1 MIINLIALL
10 KLPEGWRKKIVLIG
24 LAAFFI
30 NVGIDHFINP
40 ESYYPLIPDYLL
52 YPELINYSSGFI
64 EIMLAICVSIPK
76 TRLLAVNGIILILI
90 AFIPSHIYF
99 ITEGGCMSDSLCV
112 PVWVAWV
119 RLIFIHPLLI
129 YWAWSVRKK

>member
-1 MIINLIALL
+1 MIKFLRVLLIAFY
-10 KLPEGWRKKIVLIG
+10 
-24 LAAFFI
+24 FFA
-30 NVGIDHFINP
+30 GSYHFINP
-40 ESYYPLIPDYLL
+40 ESYYPLIPDYLP
-52 YPELINYSSGFI
+52 YPELINYLSGFI

>member
-1 MIINLIALL
+1 
-10 KLPEGWRKKIVLIG
+10 
-24 LAAFFI
+24 
-30 NVGIDHFINP
+30 
-40 ESYYPLIPDYLL
+40 
-52 YPELINYSSGFI
+52 
-64 EIMLAICVSIPK
+64 MLAICVSIPK

-119 RLIFIHPLLI
+119 RLIFIHQLLI

>member
-1 MIINLIALL
+1 MIKFLRVLLIAFY
-10 KLPEGWRKKIVLIG
+10 
-24 LAAFFI
+24 FFA
-30 NVGIDHFINP
+30 GSYHFINP
-40 ESYYPLIPDYLL
+40 ESYYPLIPDYLP
-52 YPELINYSSGFI
+52 YTELINYSSGFI

-76 TRLLAVNGIILILI
+76 TRLLAVNGIILI

-119 RLIFIHPLLI
+119 RLIFIHLLLI